1 MALPF
6 ILLLFFFGQDLFVF
20 VFGAEWA
27 QAGQFASVLILFFGL
42 NFAIAPF
49 NYVALI
55 KGKHK
60 QQLMIAAID
69 LLTRCLAFYIGYCF
83 GSAQLAI
90 TLFSVAGSI
99 FCLVYLAWYYR
110 LAKSENTL

>member
-1 MALPF
+1 MAVPF

-42 NFAIAPF
+42 NFAITPF

-69 LLTRCLAFYIGYCF
+69 LLTRCLAFYIGYYF